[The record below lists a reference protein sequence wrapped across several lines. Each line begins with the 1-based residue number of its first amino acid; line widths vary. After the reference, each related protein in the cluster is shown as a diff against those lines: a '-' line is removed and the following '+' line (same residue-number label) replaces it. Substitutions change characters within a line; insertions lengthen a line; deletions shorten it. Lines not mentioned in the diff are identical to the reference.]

1 MKLELITT
9 SPLFGF
15 TLTIAIMLFYQYIF
29 RRAKSSLLNPML
41 FSMVSI
47 IAFLMLTGIPYEHY
61 RAGASILSFFLGPT
75 IVALAVPLYKQF
87 DKLKANAVPI
97 LAGISIGVIVSISS
111 GILLSQLFGL
121 SREVIVSMAPKGATS
136 AISMNL
142 SQLQGGDASM
152 TVTFVNIAGIFGY
165 MVAIKAYQLLKITSP
180 VAKGIG
186 LGTSAH
192 ALGTRRA
199 LEMGEEEG
207 AMSSLAIGVAGVL
220 TTIFMPLLVS
230 LFGI

>member
-1 MKLELITT
+1 MSLNLITS

-15 TLTIAIMLFYQYIF
+15 TLTIAVMLFYQFIF
-29 RRAKSSLLNPML
+29 RGTKTSLLNPVL
-41 FSMVSI
+41 FSIFSI
-47 IAFLMLTGIPYEHY
+47 IAILMLTGIPYEHY
-61 RAGASILSFFLGPT
+61 HKGASILSFFLGPM

-87 DKLKANAVPI
+87 DKLKANALPI
-97 LAGISIGVIVSISS
+97 LAGISVGVVVSISS

-121 SREVIVSMAPKGATS
+121 SREVIVSMAPKGTTS

-142 SQLQGGDASM
+142 SQIQGGDVSM

-165 MVAIKAYQLLKITSP
+165 MVATKVYQLLNITSP

-186 LGTSAH
+186 LGTSSH

-220 TTIFMPLLVS
+220 TTVFTPLLLS